1 VGVRRSL
8 TVLLLVMTPVL
19 ACSRGS
25 EHLAQV
31 GGRAVTV
38 EELSGFVA
46 AQTGRSLSEVS
57 PDLAAA
63 LFERYLEDEVML
75 AASPAPGDHD
85 LSFTARTARVRELL
99 LTLCPQPPQPSEA
112 QVDAYL
118 AEHPDLGRGGER
130 LRLRQLIL
138 PDQATAEVA
147 RDRVRAG
154 EDFLTVSRALSRAP
168 NAASGGLIGWIER
181 GQLPPEFE
189 AAVFG
194 LAPGDVSDPVPS
206 NAGWH
211 VFQVMERRA
220 AGAGPDPSVRE
231 KVRGQLAAGAAEA
244 TRAACL
250 RALAA
255 KVGVRVDCAGVDF
268 PCRNPF
274 ERKP

>member
-1 VGVRRSL
+1 LAEVGD
-8 TVLLLVMTPVL
+8 
-19 ACSRGS
+19 
-25 EHLAQV
+25 
-31 GGRAVTV
+31 RAVTL
-38 EELSGFVA
+38 EQLSSFVT
-46 AQTGRSLSEVS
+46 AQTGRTLSEVS

-75 AASPAPGDHD
+75 AASPGPGDHD
-85 LSFTARTARVRELL
+85 LSSTARTARVRELL

-118 AEHPDLGRGGER
+118 AEHPDLGKGAER

-138 PDQATAEVA
+138 PDQATAQVA

-168 NAASGGLIGWIER
+168 NAASGGLIGWVER

-189 AAVFG
+189 AAAFS
-194 LAPGDVSDPVPS
+194 LAAGDVSDPVPS

-211 VFQVMERRA
+211 VFQVMERRG
-220 AGAGPDPSVRE
+220 AGSGPDPWVRE
-231 KVRGQLAAGAAEA
+231 RVRGQLAAQAAEA
-244 TRAACL
+244 TRSACL
-250 RALAA
+250 RDLAA
-255 KVGVRVDCAGVDF
+255 KVGVRVDCTGVSF

-274 ERKP
+274 EGKL